1 MQEVGIL
8 MSIYNETLYE
18 IKRAINSMLDQTYK
32 DFVFAI
38 VLDNPNRNEVKNY
51 LLDLQ
56 RKDNR
61 IKLIFNDINIGLAL
75 SLNKARDLLNVR
87 YLCRMDADDF
97 SFPNRIEQQIKV
109 FENHNVDLVFSQFY
123 FVDSDGNIV
132 GEENGFYES
141 KDICKLLNVINVIH
155 HPTVM
160 MRTDI
165 FDKVGGYR
173 NFPCSQDYDLW
184 LRLAENGCRFYMINE
199 KLLKYTIREN
209 SIGNSKAFKQIATLN
224 YIKELR
230 NMRMKNGND
239 NFTIENLNN
248 YYLKNKVIDD
258 KNRSIQIR
266 KELKRAQQLAEN
278 NKYIYMF
285 FIKIKIFLNY
295 GVYRRHYLNKIID
308 KFRFLYLGVR

>member
-8 MSIYNETLYE
+8 MSIYNETLNE
-18 IKRAINSMLDQTYK
+18 IDRAIKSMLNQTYK

-38 VLDNPNRNEVKNY
+38 VLDNPDRNEVKNY

-56 RKDNR
+56 KKDKR

-97 SFPNRIEQQIKV
+97 SFPNRIEQQINIFQNYK
-109 FENHNVDLVFSQFY
+109 VDLVFSQFY
-123 FVDSDGNIV
+123 FVDSDGNIT
-132 GEENGFYES
+132 GEENEFYES
-141 KDICKLLNVINVIH
+141 EDIPKLLNVINVIH

-160 MRTDI
+160 MRSDI
-165 FDKVGGYR
+165 FDKVNGYR

-184 LRLAENGCRFYMINE
+184 LRLAESGCRFYMIKE

-224 YIKELR
+224 YIKQLR
-230 NMRMKNGND
+230 NFRRKKGID
-239 NFTIENLNN
+239 NFSVEDLNM
-248 YYLKNKVIDD
+248 YYIKNKVVTNQSESLKVRDD
-258 KNRSIQIR
+258 
-266 KELKRAQQLAEN
+266 LKQAQNYSN
-278 NKYIYMF
+278 NKKYFRMLL
-285 FIKIKIFLNY
+285 IKIKIFLKYN
-295 GVYRRHYLNKIID
+295 VYRKHFINKIVD
-308 KFRFLYLGVR
+308 KFKFIYF